1 MTARTIAATF
11 NSRREGITSFISI
24 PRFKVCI
31 SCLHDRP
38 ISRRIGV
45 DGSIVVMSGYEV
57 RSDTSRKVSAPANS
71 RILQTARSRAILVA
85 GWVDASAA
93 PKAPGFDLW
102 ECGTTRIIASSIA
115 GRLIEQPQQTDDGS
129 IAILLRNVRGGFPI
143 RVSEI
148 AIRARFRQKAHD
160 R

>member
-1 MTARTIAATF
+1 M
-11 NSRREGITSFISI
+11 
-24 PRFKVCI
+24 
-31 SCLHDRP
+31 
-38 ISRRIGV
+38 

>member
-24 PRFKVCI
+24 PRFKVCV

-38 ISRRIGV
+38 SSRRIGV
-45 DGSIVVMSGYEV
+45 DGSIVEMSGYEV
-57 RSDTSRKVSAPANS
+57 RRNPSRKVSAPANS
-71 RILQTARSRAILVA
+71 QFLPTTSSRAAPSA
-85 GWVDASAA
+85 GWIDASAA
-93 PKAPGFDLW
+93 PKAPGLDRW
-102 ECGTTRIIASSIA
+102 ECDTTRIIASSIA